1 MKHPASGSFRNL
13 GIITIIAVYLLI
25 LVGGIVRSTGAGM
38 GCPDW
43 PKCFGRWI
51 PPTDESQLPANYRQI
66 YHPVHAT
73 PNMRDNMSYLKFNVY
88 KTWTEYINRLIGA
101 VIGLL
106 ILLTFIFSFKFI
118 KIDNTITVLC
128 GFTFILVVFQAWI
141 GSVVVSTNLAPW
153 IITIHMGIAL
163 VITALLI
170 YIVTRSQKN
179 LFSARH
185 LTRIPYL
192 KLLLFIALM
201 LTFIQILLG
210 TQVRQDVDTVAASFD
225 YANRHLWID
234 NLGRWFYIHRSFSI
248 AVFLFNVLLI
258 YVLKKNVKAESTL
271 NESYPTGKF
280 LIWSS
285 GYLLLGFFLQ
295 IITGIVMAYFNIPLY
310 LQPVHLLLGVLIFGI
325 QFFMLLMLNYSESL
339 TKIPKFR
346 AE

>member
-1 MKHPASGSFRNL
+1 
-13 GIITIIAVYLLI
+13 
-25 LVGGIVRSTGAGM
+25 
-38 GCPDW
+38 
-43 PKCFGRWI
+43 
-51 PPTDESQLPANYRQI
+51 
-66 YHPVHAT
+66 
-73 PNMRDNMSYLKFNVY
+73 
-88 KTWTEYINRLIGA
+88 
-101 VIGLL
+101 
-106 ILLTFIFSFKFI
+106 
-118 KIDNTITVLC
+118 
-128 GFTFILVVFQAWI
+128 
-141 GSVVVSTNLAPW
+141 
-153 IITIHMGIAL
+153 IHMGIAL

-170 YIVTRSQKN
+170 YVVTRSQKN

-225 YANRHLWID
+225 YTNRHLWID

-285 GYLLLGFFLQ
+285 GYLLLGLFLQ

-310 LQPVHLLLGVLIFGI
+310 LQPVHLLLGTLIFGI

-346 AE
+346 AK